1 MTHGFDDSGAEF
13 DSDGNLVN
21 WWTDSDKE
29 NFQKLT
35 QKLAA
40 QYDKYEPVKGIF
52 VNGIFTSGE
61 NIADLGGVAISY
73 DALQMYLKDKGAI
86 DKIDNFTQN
95 QRFFISWA
103 TVWRT
108 LSTEKYMTN
117 QVKTDPHTPG
127 YFRAFGPLVNVDAWY
142 DAFDVKE
149 GDKLYKN
156 TEERVKIW

>member
-1 MTHGFDDSGAEF
+1 
-13 DSDGNLVN
+13 
-21 WWTDSDKE
+21 
-29 NFQKLT
+29 
-35 QKLAA
+35 
-40 QYDKYEPVKGIF
+40 
-52 VNGIFTSGE
+52 
-61 NIADLGGVAISY
+61 
-73 DALQMYLKDKGAI
+73 MYLKDKGAI

-149 GDKLYKN
+149 SDKLYKN